1 MDLDRELSRMM
12 EKSVEELCVPV
23 AVIVAESK
31 RRGRRLQLVR
41 RLQGAGAALTV
52 VAVVA
57 AGANAALSGTTART
71 PVGSTGP
78 AGAGVASATDPAGLF
93 GRSSGQGESSP
104 GPDRSP
110 AFDVSAPP
118 APGRPSATGTPLSGG
133 LLAFT
138 PAQVSKTLGALLPA
152 DLQYLKGAENH
163 PGSLPVGTMG
173 VLVHYVDGTGEA
185 ASIEVTVRH
194 SKAAFPTDRNAP
206 VDPSALPFQCT
217 ETVLGNGA
225 RSVQGCHFGF
235 LPDGTGEMVESNDA
249 PVPGLYSHRVSVWRP
264 DGTVLEFTEYN
275 GLRDYTGGKSLKT
288 RTEPPIPLAVWR
300 EVAESPDWHWFAVP
314 KS

>member
-1 MDLDRELSRMM
+1 MM

-31 RRGRRLQLVR
+31 RRGRRLRLVR

-78 AGAGVASATDPAGLF
+78 AGAGVPSATDPAGLF
-93 GRSSGQGESSP
+93 GRSSGQGEPNP

-110 AFDVSAPP
+110 ASDVSAPP
-118 APGRPSATGTPLSGG
+118 TPGRPSATDTPLSGG

-152 DLQYLKGAENH
+152 DLKYLKNAENH

-173 VLVHYVDGTGEA
+173 VLVHYVDGTSEA

-194 SKAAFPTDRNAP
+194 SQVAFPTDRNAP
-206 VDPSALPFQCT
+206 VDPGALPFQCA

-264 DGTVLEFTEYN
+264 DGTVLEFTEYS
-275 GLRDYTGGKSLKT
+275 GVRDYTGGKSLKT
-288 RTEPPIPLAVWR
+288 RTDPPIPLAVWR
-300 EVAESPDWHWFAVP
+300 EVAESPDWHWFVVP
-314 KS
+314 RS

>member
-31 RRGRRLQLVR
+31 RRGRRLRLVR

-71 PVGSTGP
+71 PVSSTGP
-78 AGAGVASATDPAGLF
+78 VGAGLPSATDPAALF
-93 GRSSGQGESSP
+93 GRSPGEGEPSP
-104 GPDRSP
+104 GPERSP
-110 AFDVSAPP
+110 ASDMSAPSP
-118 APGRPSATGTPLSGG
+118 PGGPPATGTPSSGG
-133 LLAFT
+133 LVAFT
-138 PAQVSKTLGALLPA
+138 PAQVSKTLSALLPA

-173 VLVHYVDGTGEA
+173 VLVHYVDGAGEA

-194 SKAAFPTDRNAP
+194 SQVAFPKDRNAP
-206 VDPSALPFQCT
+206 VDPSALPFQCA

-225 RSVQGCHFGF
+225 RSVQGCHFDF

-249 PVPGLYSHRVSVWRP
+249 PVPGLYSHRISVWRP

-275 GLRDYTGGKSLKT
+275 GVRDYTGGKPLKT

-300 EVAESPDWHWFAVP
+300 EVAESPDWRWFAVP
-314 KS
+314 TS